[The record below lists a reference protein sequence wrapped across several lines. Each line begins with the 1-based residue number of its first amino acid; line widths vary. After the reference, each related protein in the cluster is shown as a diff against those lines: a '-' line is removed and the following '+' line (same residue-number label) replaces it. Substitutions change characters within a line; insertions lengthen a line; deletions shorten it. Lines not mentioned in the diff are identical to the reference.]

1 MRNLLSANLN
11 RLVRARIFWL
21 CTVAMLCFT
30 VAFMLLG
37 IRLVRIENLD
47 RDLDYY
53 YFRLLPY
60 FDFFLSV
67 FIALFLGT
75 EYSDGTVRNKL
86 IIGHTR
92 SEIYLANLVT
102 CFAGS
107 FAVFLA
113 WAIGGLVGIPYFGLW
128 SMGIS
133 GYFQCLAVGLLTV
146 LALTAILTVIAQ
158 LIANKAY
165 NAVTSI
171 LAAIFLLLLAS
182 YFYNALCEPETI
194 MDGVTITAEGEVLF
208 GDIIENPAYIG
219 GTLRT
224 VYEIMLQILP
234 TAQQIWIADE
244 TVTQPV
250 LMCAVSLAVIAV
262 MTGIGLLCFRKKD
275 LK

>member
-30 VAFMLLG
+30 VASMLRG
-37 IRLVRIENLD
+37 VRFVRIENLD

-60 FDFFLSV
+60 FGFFLSV
-67 FIALFLGT
+67 FTALFLGT

-92 SEIYLANLVT
+92 SEIYLANLLT
-102 CFAGS
+102 CFVGS

-113 WAIGGLVGIPYFGLW
+113 WAVGGLVGIPYFGLW
-128 SMGIS
+128 SVGIS
-133 GYFQCLAVGLLTV
+133 GYFRYLAVGLFTV

-158 LIANKAY
+158 MIANKAY
-165 NAVTSI
+165 NAVVSI